1 MKVILL
7 SKPRYDEEEID
18 IVKIMFESG
27 LESYHLRKPRITSN
41 QMKKILDKIPSQF
54 HNRIVIHSHHHLAR
68 QYNLKGIHFTRS
80 HFKSTLKNWWRKL
93 LLSYFKP
100 EICRT
105 RSYTSLSSLYEKDN
119 QCYEYVMLYPI
130 FDSLTG
136 NFQNGYHEQGIIN
149 ALQKTNKKIVAR
161 GGVDSK
167 KIEQIRDLGFYG
179 LVLNSSIWKTKDPL
193 NSFNQFMQKC
203 KELNLKVE

>member
-18 IVKIMFESG
+18 LVKIMFESG
-27 LESYHLRKPRITSN
+27 LENYHLRKPRITTN

-54 HNRIVIHSHHHLAR
+54 HDRIIIHSHHHLAR
-68 QYNLKGIHFTRS
+68 VYNLKGIHYTRS
-80 HFKSTLKNWWRKL
+80 HFKSTIKNWWRKFM
-93 LLSYFKP
+93 LSYFKP
-100 EICRT
+100 NILKT
-105 RSYTSLSSLYEKDN
+105 RSYTNLSSVYDKETLE
-119 QCYEYVMLYPI
+119 YEYVMLYPI

-136 NFQNGYHEQGIIN
+136 NFQSGYHEQGIKSAI
-149 ALQKTNKKIVAR
+149 QKSNKKIVAR
-161 GGVDSK
+161 GGVDVK
-167 KIEQIRDLGFYG
+167 KIEQIRDLGFHG

-203 KELNLKVE
+203 RELNIQVD

>member
-54 HNRIVIHSHHHLAR
+54 HNRIVIHSHHNLAR
-68 QYNLKGIHFTRS
+68 QYDLKGIHFTRS